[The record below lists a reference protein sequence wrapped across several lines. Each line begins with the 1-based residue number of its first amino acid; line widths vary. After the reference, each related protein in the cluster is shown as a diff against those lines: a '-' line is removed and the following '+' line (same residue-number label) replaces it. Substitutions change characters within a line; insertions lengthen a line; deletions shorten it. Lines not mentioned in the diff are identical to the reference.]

1 MFGRCKAAPGYH
13 LRCRRNLSKMGG
25 RLMAYAVI
33 WGTVVSL
40 IIEAVLIAGIELCGH
55 YVIYCPLFLMDSF
68 SLPHNRI
75 HPVSK
80 LFLSKITSYEWFVTV
95 IQGLD
100 AVIVPST
107 TAIILYYLACLLE

>member
-1 MFGRCKAAPGYH
+1 
-13 LRCRRNLSKMGG
+13 
-25 RLMAYAVI
+25 MAYAVI

-55 YVIYCPLFLMDSF
+55 YVIYCPLLLMDSF

-107 TAIILYYLACLLE
+107 TAIILYYLACLLEISVYGAAIGVCIKLLFVLRDRLTYR